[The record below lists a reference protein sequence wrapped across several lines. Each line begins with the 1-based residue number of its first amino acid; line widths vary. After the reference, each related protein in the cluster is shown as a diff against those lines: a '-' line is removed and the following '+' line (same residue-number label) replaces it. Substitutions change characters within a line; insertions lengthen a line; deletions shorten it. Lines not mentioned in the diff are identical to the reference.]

1 MKTMLIA
8 VAAAAALAGAGM
20 ASASEDLA
28 KANGCMNCHAVD
40 TKKVGPAFKEVSK
53 KYKGK
58 ADAEATITKALTE
71 GKGHPQTKAKPEDA
85 AKLVKWVLSM

>member
-1 MKTMLIA
+1 MVIA
-8 VAAAAALAGAGM
+8 VAAAGLLVAAAP
-20 ASASEDLA
+20 ASAQEDLA

-40 TKKVGPAFKEVSK
+40 TKKVGPAFKEVAK

-58 ADAEATITKALTE
+58 ADAEATLTKALNE
-71 GKGHPQTKAKPEDA
+71 GKGHPQVKAKPEDT